1 MHKAKTFKQ
10 NLRAVAAMM
19 LALAVAFAL
28 VPAEAFAAHKSVK
41 NAPELKSQSIT
52 SAKADSSTLK
62 SSGLSASPSIICKA
76 RISSSKWRSVKTP
89 KKVGVSSGNRSI
101 TAVSFKLDGDVD
113 GGVRYRVYKARGGW
127 TKYSKDGASCD
138 GGKRSSAI
146 QALRMKLTGPV
157 AKTHTLFYRAN
168 VKGYGWT
175 GWGKT
180 GEAVGACKLGNVRA
194 CQLKLVKKG
203 AKAPGSRKSRFFVA
217 GTSSAERFFAQG
229 GKTRLQLIKS
239 IRKARASGLRVFG
252 MRSYKRNS
260 KAMKRLLGA
269 IKKLRGYKLGFVMM
283 DLTTG
288 AGISYNPGKQLYSA
302 SALKGPYVA
311 AVNKYSPSGAK
322 RAYGT
327 MSSVI
332 KWSSNEGYSSL
343 HSRFG
348 GGPMLKMMSYS
359 GVSSSEMSGRRKYNY
374 ISARTL
380 AKLWVGTYWYFYRQ
394 TNDRSAVTRNLYA
407 HPLNSFIDKGLK
419 SPTRTKG
426 GWFSG
431 EYNVQND
438 AGIVFAKG
446 RPYVVAVLSSACWQ
460 FGKLSNLVR
469 AIDGV
474 HTDMVKK
481 GRKSK
486 HSK

>member
-1 MHKAKTFKQ
+1 MYKARSLKYC
-10 NLRAVAAMM
+10 LRAVTTM
-19 LALAVAFAL
+19 LLAFVVAFAL
-28 VPAEAFAAHKSVK
+28 VPTEALAAHTSAKS
-41 NAPELKSQSIT
+41 APEAESRSIT
-52 SAKADSSTLK
+52 SAKTDSSILAA
-62 SSGLSASPSIICKA
+62 SAGSASFSVSCKV
-76 RISSSKWRSVKTP
+76 RLSSSKWRTANAS
-89 KKVGVSSGNRSI
+89 KKVGASSGNRFI
-101 TAVSFKLDGDVD
+101 TAVSFKLEGDTNS
-113 GGVRYRVYKARGGW
+113 GIRYRVYKARGGW
-127 TKYSKDGASCD
+127 TRYSKNGASC
-138 GGKRSSAI
+138 GTGKRPGAV
-146 QALRMKLTGPV
+146 QALRVKLMGTV
-157 AKTHTLFYRAN
+157 AKTHTLYYRVN

-175 GWGKT
+175 GWGKN
-180 GEAVGACKLGNVRA
+180 GEAVGACKLGNVRT

-217 GTSSAERFFAQG
+217 GKYSAERFFAQG

-239 IRKARASGLRVFG
+239 IRKARGSGLRVFG
-252 MRSYKRNS
+252 MRSYKRSS
-260 KAMKRLLGA
+260 KAMKRLRGA
-269 IKKLRGYKLGFVMM
+269 IKNMKGYKLGFVMM

-332 KWSSNEGYSSL
+332 KWSSNDGYSSL

-359 GVSSSEMSGRRKYNY
+359 GVSSSEMSGNRKYNY

-394 TNDRSAVTRNLYA
+394 TNNRSFVTRNLYA

-419 SPTRTKG
+419 IPTRTKG

-431 EYNVQND
+431 KYNVQND
-438 AGIVFAKG
+438 AGIVFANG
-446 RPYVVAVLSSACWQ
+446 HPYVVAVMSSACWQ

-474 HTDMVKK
+474 HTDMVK
-481 GRKSK
+481 RRR
-486 HSK
+486 